1 MTAED
6 EVALLQ
12 VGNRNR
18 EAWTMRQSFKGAN
31 GPPLGA
37 LLQGGPVMRGEL
49 NDAPTATAAP
59 ASSSCA
65 AWCFRN
71 QKAPHSGALCTAYG
85 GEIGI

>member
-1 MTAED
+1 
-6 EVALLQ
+6 
-12 VGNRNR
+12 
-18 EAWTMRQSFKGAN
+18 MRQSFKGAN

-85 GEIGI
+85 GEIVLLNAIQRHPTPYRNPL